1 MQETMKSLNQALA
14 GKTEEV
20 KELVNRLKAE
30 EAVSEAKEAQLEAAR
45 SDEKKAIA
53 FGANIMS
60 EKASVEKALATSVAE
75 LAAANSRIESL
86 RSYCDEILKLLEQKN
101 GIEC

>member
-1 MQETMKSLNQALA
+1 
-14 GKTEEV
+14 
-20 KELVNRLKAE
+20 
-30 EAVSEAKEAQLEAAR
+30 
-45 SDEKKAIA
+45 
-53 FGANIMS
+53 MS